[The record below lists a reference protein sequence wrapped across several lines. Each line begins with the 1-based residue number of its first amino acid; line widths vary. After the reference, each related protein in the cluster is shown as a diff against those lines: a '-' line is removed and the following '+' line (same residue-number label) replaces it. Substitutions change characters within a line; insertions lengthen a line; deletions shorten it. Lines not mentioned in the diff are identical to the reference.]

1 MKKGNFLNSMIGSK
15 LSKVLFTTAIA
26 SLGFCFSAY
35 SQDDNDPSDIIK
47 AEEES
52 DVGKLW
58 FGARAGVT
66 MSNFGDNTS
75 GFNLN
80 NGSGT
85 LNSFTGGIFARY
97 QALEWLAIQP
107 EVSYLQTGA
116 NNLSYE
122 KTTRTENAL
131 GGVNGIFVTDASARD
146 LLNTVDASLNF
157 VFTPK
162 KFLPKLKPYLVLG
175 TSYGFI
181 VNAYRRENDVIRGV
195 VNNYNVTNTIDVT
208 SNYRLFDFAI
218 NYGVGS
224 QFNIFGNT
232 GFLELRYRWGISN
245 ISNYSLN
252 NFPSDNNITAG
263 LPIATTRRNFAPQ
276 DLTNHTFMITT
287 GIMFGGKA
295 KKKKGGDEEATATEE

>member
-26 SLGFCFSAY
+26 SLGFCFTAFG
-35 SQDDNDPSDIIK
+35 QDDNDPSDIIK

-58 FGARAGVT
+58 FGVRTGVT
-66 MSNFGDNTS
+66 MSSFGNNTS
-75 GFNLN
+75 SFNLTD
-80 NGSGT
+80 GTGT

-116 NNLSYE
+116 NNLSYT
-122 KTTRTENAL
+122 KTTRTENAF
-131 GGVNGIFVTDASARD
+131 GGGTGSFERDATARD

-162 KFLPKLKPYLVLG
+162 KFLPKLKPYMVLG

-181 VNAYRRENDVIRGV
+181 INAIRRENDIIRGV
-195 VNNYNVTNTIDVT
+195 ANNYNVTNTIDVT
-208 SNYRLFDFAI
+208 SNYRVFDFAI

-224 QFNIFGNT
+224 QFNVFGNT
-232 GFLELRYRWGISN
+232 GFVELRYRWGISN
-245 ISNYSLN
+245 ISNYPMN
-252 NFPSDNNITAG
+252 NFPSENDITAG
-263 LPIATTRRNFAPQ
+263 LPLATTRRSFAPQ
-276 DLTNHTFMITT
+276 DLTNHTFMINL
-287 GIMFGGKA
+287 GYMFGGKA
-295 KKKKGGDEEATATEE
+295 KKKGEEEATATEE